1 MAVRDYRTNENK
13 WSIGTVTKN
22 VGKQAFEVDTEAGTW
37 KRHIDQ
43 TIKIPNRDS
52 GVLEVE
58 CSENPSNPRGGLV
71 PEGTGRDTD
80 GSDRETETISTGHS
94 RPTRRKRSPD
104 RYTTIDFR
112 K

>member
-1 MAVRDYRTNENK
+1 VRDYRTSENK

-52 GVLEVE
+52 EVLEVE
-58 CSENPSNPRGGLV
+58 VSENPSDTSGGLV
-71 PEGTGRDTD
+71 PDGTGKVTD
-80 GSDRETETISTGHS
+80 EPDREPETISTGCS
-94 RPTRRKRSPD
+94 RPTRMKRSPD
-104 RYTTIDFR
+104 RCTTVDFR